1 MIMAMDLDIT
11 TDPTMTINPN
21 MTPWSSLWFLT

>member
-1 MIMAMDLDIT
+1 MAMVLDMT

-21 MTPWSSLWFLT
+21 MTTDPNVTVVGII